1 MYLKEGKTQKMI
13 AEAIG
18 VSKSTISRE
27 VKRNSGIR
35 GYTFKQAQE
44 WADIRKERL
53 RLPRKMNAEISQRI
67 EKLMRTED
75 WSPEQIEGWCA
86 VKGYRMVSKSSIYEY
101 IHKDKVLGGD
111 LYKHCRFHLKH
122 RRKPVGKYIPIKNR
136 VGIEKRPVE
145 ADGTRFGD
153 WEMDLMVGAG
163 GKGAMV
169 TLVEKSTSFSM
180 IRNLPLGKNAKG
192 VASTVIN
199 MLLPFKKCG
208 AVKTITTD
216 NGPEFAEHE
225 TISKK
230 LDTTVFSHTPTALGR
245 KDILKTQTCCIED
258 MSLAT
263 TISASTLTKN
273 YSKSNTNSTADPEK
287 KSVSNCRSKNF
298 IYICMSSCI
307 LVWNLSFFIVKCK
320 GTQKQKIFS
329 IFANLWGVNCV
340 QKSWV
345 KLKT

>member
-1 MYLKEGKTQKMI
+1 MKQLSREQRYAISLYLKEGKTQKTI

-27 VKRNSGIR
+27 VKRNSGLR

-53 RLPRKMNAEISQRI
+53 SLPRKMNAEVIQRI

-86 VKGYRMVSKSSIYEY
+86 LKGYRMVSKSSIYEY
-101 IHKDKVLGGD
+101 IHKDKEQGGD
-111 LYKHCRFHLKH
+111 LYKHCRFQLKH
-122 RRKPVGKYIPIKNR
+122 RRKPVGKYTPIKNS

-169 TLVEKSTSFSM
+169 TLVERSTSYSM

-192 VASTVIN
+192 VATAVID
-199 MLLPFKKCG
+199 MLLPFNRCG
-208 AVKTITTD
+208 AIKTITTD

-225 TISKK
+225 MISKK
-230 LDTTVFSHTPTALGR
+230 LGTSVYFADPYCSWQKGH
-245 KDILKTQTCCIED
+245 IE
-258 MSLAT
+258 
-263 TISASTLTKN
+263 
-273 YSKSNTNSTADPEK
+273 NTNMLYRRYVPCDNHFCEHSDDELLQIQYKLNRRPREK
-287 KSVSNCRSKNF
+287 IGFKLPFQV
-298 IYICMSSCI
+298 
-307 LVWNLSFFIVKCK
+307 FFLHL
-320 GTQKQKIFS
+320 QE
-329 IFANLWGVNCV
+329 
-340 QKSWV
+340 
-345 KLKT
+345 